1 MNLQNFINI
10 VQPYSMTSQERII
23 ALYNSL
29 EYIRHNN
36 ISGDLVECGVWRGG
50 NILGIMEYLLFY
62 NMTDRII
69 WLYDTFQG
77 MTNPSEFDTDHKGTP
92 ATNIMESVRCYA
104 SIDDVQNILH
114 KSKYDKNKIK
124 YIIGDINQT
133 LLINSNIPNSIALL
147 RLDTDWYESTKTEL
161 NILYPKLLDKG
172 VLIIDDYGHWQGC
185 KRATDEFFLNK
196 NIIINYIDYTG
207 IFVIKN
213 QLNTDKPN
221 LYESRMK
228 GQSIHGGRN
237 ILLGLDSLCAMYD
250 MNKNSNVLELGTND
264 GVSSKLF
271 AYYANTVHAI
281 DINKSLKLEN
291 TLSQYKN
298 IIFYQKNIPDAINDM
313 TNDYFDFIYIDADHK
328 RQSVLGDI
336 GISIPKLKNNGII
349 CGHDYEHNKNCEVKQ
364 AVDSIFPKENIQLFN
379 DTSWAVKLDKK
390 KIFYDTPIYLLVFNT
405 VDIEHNTTQIL
416 NNLSPYFDD
425 IFYFNENTLKT
436 LPNSDEICNTF
447 EQPLSH
453 NYNSNKV
460 GYFDFKPF
468 LIDHI
473 LKTKIPENSILLYH
487 DGNFQKVSQYWHSQ
501 WSHIK
506 ELLQLLLYNNGTDFF
521 IPFECS
527 LSSVKNHVK
536 INTINKIFASDIDRD
551 IVKNSKL
558 LAANKIVCKNTPFT
572 RTFIS
577 QWLELC
583 KNKDLICPP
592 KSDENLDPEFLWNCG
607 DQDLLNCLIYKY
619 ILNEELPIQFPMYY
633 FPNRIFS
640 FANIHRQYNIFLLQ
654 KFITNKQHPSLTF
667 YQDII

>member
-1 MNLQNFINI
+1 MNLQTFINI
-10 VQPYSMTSQERII
+10 VQPYSMTSKERII
-23 ALYNSL
+23 ALYNNL
-29 EYIRHNN
+29 EYIRNNN
-36 ISGDLVECGVWRGG
+36 INGDLVECGVWKGC
-50 NILGIMEYLLFY
+50 NILGMMEYCLFH
-62 NMTDRII
+62 NMNKYI

-77 MTNPSEFDTDHKGTP
+77 MTNPSELDIDRAGTP
-92 ATNIMESVRCYA
+92 ATNIMGAVRSYA
-104 SIDDVQNILH
+104 PIDDVQNILN
-114 KSKYDKNKIK
+114 KSKYDKDKIK
-124 YIIGDINQT
+124 YIIGDVNQT

-213 QLNTDKPN
+213 EKINTDKPN
-221 LYESRMK
+221 LYESRMD
-228 GQSIHGGRN
+228 GQGMHMGRN

-264 GVSSKLF
+264 GVSTKLF
-271 AYYANTVHAI
+271 AYYANTVHTI

-298 IIFYQKNIPDAINDM
+298 IIFYQKNIPDAINGM
-313 TNDYFDFIYIDADHK
+313 TNDYFDFIYIDANHDRK
-328 RQSVLGDI
+328 SVLRDI
-336 GISIPKLKNNGII
+336 AISIPKLKNDGII
-349 CGHDYEHNKNCEVKQ
+349 CGHDYEHYQSCEVKQ
-364 AVDSIFPKENIQLFN
+364 AVDSVFPKENIQFFN
-379 DTSWAVKLDKK
+379 DTSWAIKLNKK

-405 VDIEHNTTQIL
+405 VDIEDNTTKAAIL
-416 NNLSPYFDD
+416 NNLSLYFDD
-425 IFYFNENTLKT
+425 IFIFNENTLKI
-436 LPNSDEICNTF
+436 LLNSDEICNTF
-447 EQPLSH
+447 EQPPSH
-453 NYNSNKV
+453 NYHSNKV
-460 GYFDFKPF
+460 EYFDFKPF

-487 DGNFQKVSQYWHSQ
+487 DGNFQEMSQYWHFQ
-501 WSHIK
+501 WSNIK
-506 ELLQLLLYNNGTDFF
+506 ELLQLLLYNNGTDFL

-527 LSSVKNHVK
+527 LSLVKDHVK
-536 INTINKIFASDIDRD
+536 INTINEIFTSDIDRD

-558 LAANKIVCKNTPFT
+558 LDANKIVCKNTPST

-583 KNKDLICPP
+583 KNKDLICPS
-592 KSDENLDPEFLWNCG
+592 KSDENLDPAFLWNCR
-607 DQDLLNCLIYKY
+607 DQDVLNCLIYKY
-619 ILNEELPIQFPMYY
+619 ILNEQLPIQFPIYY

-640 FANIHRQYNIFLLQ
+640 FPNIHRQYNMSLLQ
-654 KFITNKQHPSLTF
+654 KFITNKQHSSF
-667 YQDII
+667 QIY